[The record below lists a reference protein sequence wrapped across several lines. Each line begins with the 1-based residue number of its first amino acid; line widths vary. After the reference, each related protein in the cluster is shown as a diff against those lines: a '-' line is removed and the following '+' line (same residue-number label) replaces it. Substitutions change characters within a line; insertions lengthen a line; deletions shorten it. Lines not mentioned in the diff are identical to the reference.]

1 MLNVNLFDPAVRD
14 NPFPTYAQMREA
26 SPVAIINPG
35 GFYTLSRYL
44 DVCAAFRDT
53 QTYSSEG
60 FRAVLEPEWVGRNP
74 VADSLI
80 VRDPPRHTQLRA
92 LANRAFVNKVLV
104 ALEQFMD
111 RYVDEL
117 FSDPRIAAGEPIDA
131 VNDLSQMFV
140 GTVMAEAL
148 GLDHQLVPRIVQW
161 TNNITRL
168 TPVVPEP
175 EVVAEVKALIAEEV
189 EYLSEIIRDRLAA
202 PREGDLPSSFC
213 QAEIDGERLTEEELL
228 SFMMILVGGGFETT
242 IHLLSKA
249 TLLLAERPDLH
260 AALRGDPSLVPS
272 FVDEM
277 LRFDGPTHMLMR
289 LTTRD
294 VEVHGV
300 TIPAYS
306 PVGLMIG
313 AANRD
318 PSQFEDPDTF
328 KLDRNPR
335 GALAFGH
342 GPHVC
347 IGAALAKI
355 EGKVFLR
362 ELTRRFSRIELSSE
376 TRDWNLALHVRGL
389 STLAARL
396 HA

>member
-14 NPFPTYAQMREA
+14 NPFPTYARMREE
-26 SPVAIINPG
+26 SPVAMIEPG
-35 GFYTLSRYL
+35 GFYTLSRYS
-44 DVCAAFRDT
+44 DVCAAFLDT

-92 LANRAFVNKVLV
+92 LANRAFVNRVLV
-104 ALEQFMD
+104 ALEQVMEALAD
-111 RYVDEL
+111 SL
-117 FSDPRIAAGEPIDA
+117 FGDPKVVAGEPID
-131 VNDLSQMFV
+131 VVEDLSLLFV

-148 GLDHQLVPRIVQW
+148 GLDRKLVPRFVQW

-168 TPVVPEP
+168 TPVAPEP
-175 EVVAEVKALIAEEV
+175 EVIAEVKALIEEEV
-189 EYLSEIIRDRLAA
+189 DYLTEVIRDRLAS

-213 QAEIDGERLTEEELL
+213 QAEIDGERLTEDELL
-228 SFMMILVGGGFETT
+228 AFMMILVGGGFETT

-260 AALRGDPSLVPS
+260 AALRADPSLVPN

-300 TIPAYS
+300 TIPAYR

-328 KLDRNPR
+328 RLDRKVR

-347 IGAALAKI
+347 IGAALARI

-362 ELTRRFSRIELSSE
+362 ELTRRFSRIELSSDV
-376 TRDWNLALHVRGL
+376 RDWNLALHVRGL
-389 STLAARL
+389 STLRARL
-396 HA
+396 RV

>member
-14 NPFPTYAQMREA
+14 NPFPTYARMREE
-26 SPVAIINPG
+26 SPVAMIDPG
-35 GFYTLSRYL
+35 GFFTLSRYP
-44 DVCAAFRDT
+44 DVCAAFLDT

-80 VRDPPRHTQLRA
+80 VCDPPRHTQLRA
-92 LANRAFVNKVLV
+92 LANRAFVNKVLI
-104 ALEQFMD
+104 ALEQVMQACA
-111 RYVDEL
+111 DEL
-117 FSDPRIAAGEPIDA
+117 FGAPKVGAGEELD
-131 VNDLSQMFV
+131 VVEELSQLFV

-148 GLDHQLVPRIVQW
+148 GLDRELVPRFVQW

-168 TPVVPEP
+168 TPVAPEP
-175 EVVAEVKALIAEEV
+175 EVIAEVKALIEEEV
-189 EYLSEIIRDRLAA
+189 DYLSDVVRDRLAS
-202 PREGDLPSSFC
+202 PREGDLPSSLC
-213 QAEIDGERLTEEELL
+213 RAEIAGERLTEDELL

-249 TLLLAERPDLH
+249 TLLLAERSDLH
-260 AALRGDPSLVPS
+260 AALRADPSLVPG

-289 LTTRD
+289 MTTRD

-300 TIPAYS
+300 TIPAHR

-328 KLDRNPR
+328 KLDRKPR

-347 IGAALAKI
+347 IGAALARI

-389 STLAARL
+389 STLPARL
-396 HA
+396 HV

>member
-1 MLNVNLFDPAVRD
+1 
-14 NPFPTYAQMREA
+14 
-26 SPVAIINPG
+26 
-35 GFYTLSRYL
+35 
-44 DVCAAFRDT
+44 
-53 QTYSSEG
+53 
-60 FRAVLEPEWVGRNP
+60 
-74 VADSLI
+74 
-80 VRDPPRHTQLRA
+80 
-92 LANRAFVNKVLV
+92 
-104 ALEQFMD
+104 
-111 RYVDEL
+111 
-117 FSDPRIAAGEPIDA
+117 
-131 VNDLSQMFV
+131 
-140 GTVMAEAL
+140 
-148 GLDHQLVPRIVQW
+148 
-161 TNNITRL
+161 
-168 TPVVPEP
+168 
-175 EVVAEVKALIAEEV
+175 
-189 EYLSEIIRDRLAA
+189 
-202 PREGDLPSSFC
+202 
-213 QAEIDGERLTEEELL
+213 
-228 SFMMILVGGGFETT
+228 
-242 IHLLSKA
+242 
-249 TLLLAERPDLH
+249 PDLH
-260 AALRGDPSLVPS
+260 AALRADPSLVPS

-318 PSQFEDPDTF
+318 PSHFEDPDTF